1 MKQSNSLPNATLIS
15 MMLLSFVLI
24 SALLVG
30 CKNEDL
36 STPKSPTV
44 SETVNSTTPVS
55 PVGTTPAGPTK
66 EPAATT
72 SGEKSAVS
80 KTDQSTSMPLP
91 GQANDHS
98 ALVPKTTE
106 IPKTKP

>member
-1 MKQSNSLPNATLIS
+1 MKKSNILLSATLIS
-15 MMLLSFVLI
+15 V
-24 SALLVG
+24 LLVG

-36 STPKSPTV
+36 SAPKTPKMSADTYLTSPIGP
-44 SETVNSTTPVS
+44 TTPIS
-55 PVGTTPAGPTK
+55 PVGTEPAGPTK
-66 EPAATT
+66 ETAATT
-72 SGEKSAVS
+72 SLEKSAVS

-98 ALVPKTTE
+98 ALLPKTTE